1 MDSHRKQKRAAPP
14 WIDDGALD
22 CNPFPDSDSDSDD
35 GYAIKRRRRE
45 RCVLLDEDRVFSSME
60 RMKLKLEDGLQGEER
75 RDISI
80 GVWSYEEHAKG
91 IGMGYEG
98 SGLGKNELAIMTP
111 TDARMSQRNMG
122 LGFNDFNKMEAMF
135 SGLHQQPIDEVRT
148 RPTNVALGF
157 SEMKKTLLEELEE
170 KPTESLKE
178 SFRSKLLEM
187 RKRRQPS
194 TLEGFDVSL
203 PKCLAKLKIEEADED
218 LRRCLAKLRIDET
231 DEDLWKCLAKLKI
244 EETDDYLRKGMEK
257 LKRIAKQR
265 QQSDNLEKI
274 VTILCQIE
282 KENSLG
288 LLTLRSLANYFIDLK
303 WRLSH
308 DYKLY
313 DLPCIAYSFALPFFT
328 RVFQSWNPLGKPSH
342 KLNVV
347 SMWKELLQSEDSRAY
362 TQLVSEVVL
371 PAERIRR
378 FLNGW
383 NAGKPEEMLRFLECW
398 EKLLPSSVFDTILD
412 TIVMPKLAGAPDL
425 WVRPWLP
432 LLEHKREDLY
442 KMISKQLG

>member
-1 MDSHRKQKRAAPP
+1 MDSNRKQKRAAPP
-14 WIDDGALD
+14 WMDDGVLD
-22 CNPFPDSDSDSDD
+22 CGPFAGSDSDSDD

-45 RCVLLDEDRVFSSME
+45 RCVLLDKDRVFSSME

-75 RDISI
+75 RDIGIS
-80 GVWSYEEHAKG
+80 VWSYEERAKG

-98 SGLGKNELAIMTP
+98 SGLAKNEQEIVTP
-111 TDARMSQRNMG
+111 IGARMRQRNMG
-122 LGFNDFNKMEAMF
+122 LMDDFNEMEAMF
-135 SGLHQQPIDEVRT
+135 SGFQRQPIDEVRT
-148 RPTNVALGF
+148 RPSNVALGF

-178 SFRSKLLEM
+178 SFRSKLMEM

-194 TLEGFDVSL
+194 ALEGFDVPS
-203 PKCLAKLKIEEADED
+203 PKCFSNLKVEEVDED
-218 LRRCLAKLRIDET
+218 LRRCLAKLRIDDT
-231 DEDLWKCLAKLKI
+231 DEDLWKCLGKLKI
-244 EETDDYLRKGMEK
+244 EETDDDLKKRMEK

-265 QQSDNLEKI
+265 QQLDNLEKI

-282 KENSLG
+282 KEKSLG

-313 DLPCIAYSFALPFFT
+313 DLPCIAYSFASPFFT
-328 RVFQSWNPLGKPSH
+328 RVFCSWNPLRKPSH

-347 SMWKELLQSEDSRAY
+347 SMWKELLQSEDSDGY
-362 TQLVSEVVL
+362 TRLVSEIIL
-371 PAERIRR
+371 PAERMRR
-378 FLNGW
+378 FLNRW
-383 NAGKPEEMLRFLECW
+383 NAGKPEKMLRFLECW

-412 TIVMPKLAGAPDL
+412 TIVMPKLEGAPDL

-442 KMISKQLG
+442 KKISKQLG

>member
-14 WIDDGALD
+14 WRDDGVLD
-22 CNPFPDSDSDSDD
+22 RDPFPGSDSDSDD

-45 RCVLLDEDRVFSSME
+45 RCVLLDKDRVFSSME

-75 RDISI
+75 RDIGI
-80 GVWSYEEHAKG
+80 RFWSYEERANG

-98 SGLGKNELAIMTP
+98 SRLGKNEQEIVTP
-111 TDARMSQRNMG
+111 IGARMRQRNMG
-122 LGFNDFNKMEAMF
+122 LMDDSNEMEAMF
-135 SGLHQQPIDEVRT
+135 SGLQQQPIDEVRT
-148 RPTNVALGF
+148 RPSNVALGF

-178 SFRSKLLEM
+178 SFRSKLMEM

-194 TLEGFDVSL
+194 SLEGFDAPL
-203 PKCLAKLKIEEADED
+203 PKCLANLKVEEVEED
-218 LRRCLAKLRIDET
+218 LRRCLAKLRVDDT

-244 EETDDYLRKGMEK
+244 DETGDDLRKGMEK

-282 KENSLG
+282 KEKSLG

-313 DLPCIAYSFALPFFT
+313 DLPCIAYSLALPFFT
-328 RVFQSWNPLGKPSH
+328 RVFRGWNPLRKPSH

-347 SMWKELLQSEDSRAY
+347 LMWKELLESEDSDGY
-362 TQLVSEVVL
+362 TKLVSKVIL
-371 PAERIRR
+371 PAERMRR
-378 FLNGW
+378 FLNSW
-383 NAGKPEEMLRFLECW
+383 NAGKPEEILRFLEYW

-412 TIVMPKLAGAPDL
+412 TIVMPKLEGAPDL

-442 KMISKQLG
+442 KKISKQLG